1 MNTYELIGIYREI
14 WQTVYIYLGSEII
27 WTLCALSLSK
37 NMNTFCSQLP
47 PVRNFT
53 VHTVIGVYYMCKF
66 FPKYIRYQLESL
78 HRKLPKS
85 TL

>member
-1 MNTYELIGIYREI
+1 MSSLEFIEI
-14 WQTVYIYLGSEII
+14 FGKLYIFI
-27 WTLCALSLSK
+27 WALRSFGLRALSLSK

-66 FPKYIRYQLESL
+66 FPKYIRYQLENL